1 MNPNDYVKQKER
13 ALSRKL
19 ELIKLKG
26 GKCERC
32 GYDKN
37 IAALEFHHLD
47 PSTKSFQLDSRHL
60 SNTTREKILEEL
72 DKCILVCSNC
82 HRELHNPHFDN
93 ENIDNLLTEMEAKH
107 VSVFSKPRSKRKL
120 VCKHCGKEF
129 DYVTGKL
136 YCSKE
141 CRDADINKKYPS
153 YVEIVEK
160 YNEVKSWEKVAKHF
174 GITKKIIQR
183 LRKLNE

>member
-19 ELIKLKG
+19 ELIELKG
-26 GKCERC
+26 GKCEMC

-47 PSTKSFQLDSRHL
+47 PSMKSFQLDSRHL
-60 SNTTREKILEEL
+60 SNTTKEKILEEV

-82 HRELHNPHFDN
+82 HRELHNPQFN
-93 ENIDNLLTEMEAKH
+93 NKNIGGLIEEMQSKH
-107 VSVFSKPRSKRKL
+107 ASVFSSTKKKG

-129 DYVTGKL
+129 NYVDGKL

-141 CRDADINKKYPS
+141 CRKAEINGKYPS
-153 YVEIVEK
+153 YNELLEK

-174 GITKKIIQR
+174 GITRRIIQR
-183 LRKLNE
+183 LRRLNE